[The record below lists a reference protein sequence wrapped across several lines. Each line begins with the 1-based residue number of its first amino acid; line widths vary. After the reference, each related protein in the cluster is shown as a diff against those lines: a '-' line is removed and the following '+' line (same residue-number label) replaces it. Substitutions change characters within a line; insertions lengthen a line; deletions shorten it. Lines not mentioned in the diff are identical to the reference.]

1 MDEIVCPR
9 CGKPT
14 ERVANLA
21 VCWTCKKGY
30 AVSGGGTI
38 AGKEQASAK
47 DEVPIE
53 YIDLLNRHERL
64 LASDPE
70 NIHLLFGKAL
80 ILTKMKRFDEALVIF
95 DKVITKDPVYK
106 KVWVAKAEALAA
118 MGKFED
124 AAKHYRKALIAAEG
138 RDPTK

>member
-1 MDEIVCPR
+1 MDEIVCPK

-21 VCWTCKKGY
+21 VCWSCKKGY
-30 AVSGGGTI
+30 VVSGGGTI
-38 AGKEQASAK
+38 SGGEHAATK

-53 YIDLLNRHERL
+53 YIDLLNRHEKL
-64 LASDPE
+64 LSSDPE

-80 ILTKMKRFDEALVIF
+80 ILTKMKRYDEALVIF
-95 DKVITKDPVYK
+95 DKVISKDPVYK
-106 KVWVAKAEALAA
+106 KVWVAKAETLAA
-118 MGKFED
+118 MGKFEE